1 MTKKQRIKLLQG
13 AKAFF
18 RDELL
23 YSHFNGGLERASNL
37 ENYSINPFLY
47 KYLAAFLKGNT
58 SPKSIAEALIYP
70 RILGSSINTTFGMQ
84 IQKHIGKMFKGFAG
98 SAIAGIDI
106 EFIDAIDKTKKYCQI
121 KSGPNTINSGD
132 VDGITEHFKRAKRIA
147 KQNHLRIADDDLI
160 VGVIYGE
167 PEELSSH
174 YRKLANDFPVYIGK
188 DFWHRLTGK
197 DDFYEDLINAVGE
210 IAIEIDASK
219 QLRAAIAKLEKQIAK
234 KSS

>member
-1 MTKKQRIKLLQG
+1 MTKKERTKLLQG
-13 AKAFF
+13 AKTFF
-18 RDELL
+18 KDELL
-23 YSHFNGGLERASNL
+23 RSHFNGGLERASNL

-70 RILGSSINTTFGMQ
+70 RILGSSITTTFGMQ
-84 IQKHIGKMFKGFAG
+84 IQKHIGKMFEGFAG

-121 KSGPNTINSGD
+121 KSGPSTINSGD
-132 VDGITEHFKRAKRIA
+132 VDSITEHFKKAKRIA

-167 PEELSSH
+167 PEELSGN

-219 QLRAAIAKLEKQIAK
+219 QLRAAIASLEKQIK
-234 KSS
+234 KKLF